1 MEKSISSNAYQQLAD
16 WLRESR
22 ESKGWSMRE
31 LGERIG
37 EPHTFVQKIESM
49 ERRIDVYEL
58 VQYCKALDQDPHH
71 AIRIVQKASL

>member
-1 MEKSISSNAYQQLAD
+1 MEKSISSNAYQKLAD

-31 LGERIG
+31 LGEKLG
-37 EPHTFVQKIESM
+37 EPHSFVQKVESR

-58 VQYCKALDQDPHH
+58 VQYCKVLGVDPCT
-71 AIRIVQKASL
+71 AIRIVEKAS

>member
-1 MEKSISSNAYQQLAD
+1 MQKSISSNAYRKLVD

-22 ESKGWSMRE
+22 ESKGWSMRD

-37 EPHTFVQKIESM
+37 EPHSFVQKVESM

-58 VQYCKALDQDPHH
+58 VQYCRALELDPHI
-71 AIRIVQKASL
+71 AISIVLEAS

>member
-1 MEKSISSNAYQQLAD
+1 MEKSISSNAYQQLVD

-22 ESKGWSMRE
+22 ESQGWSMRE

-58 VQYCKALDQDPHH
+58 VQYCKALGQDPHH
-71 AIRIVQKASL
+71 AIRIIQEASL